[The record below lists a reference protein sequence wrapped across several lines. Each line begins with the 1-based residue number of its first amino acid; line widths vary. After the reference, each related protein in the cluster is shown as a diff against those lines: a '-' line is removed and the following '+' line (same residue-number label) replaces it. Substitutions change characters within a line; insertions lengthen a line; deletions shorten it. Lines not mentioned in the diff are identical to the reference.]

1 MVYRIRSTAVVGK
14 ADNVSSVSA
23 SACHIGGPNS
33 VSLRYSFLYTI
44 CSKADIFCKG
54 SGIGKTVA
62 YQRKP
67 KISFSIMDRFELCY
81 RISDFPELVDRP
93 GGVCLSDLRLDPRLR
108 PFRNQ
113 QPVPRQLKHRAGS
126 PLQRQGR
133 LGKPPRLS
141 IFQVSGIHPDI

>member
-1 MVYRIRSTAVVGK
+1 MVANLIPNTIPS
-14 ADNVSSVSA
+14 NSSGFS
-23 SACHIGGPNS
+23 
-33 VSLRYSFLYTI
+33 RQDFSFLTL

-141 IFQVSGIHPDI
+141 IFQVSGIRYFRRFSQWSLQELGT